1 MISVEVCILGIATF
15 TESKSVMI
23 RGSFELRNDDKIV
36 TIDTEITSG
45 AIRILN
51 SIQSVP
57 STFKLVHLTNQC
69 LFV

>member
-36 TIDTEITSG
+36 TIDTEITS

-69 LFV
+69 LFA